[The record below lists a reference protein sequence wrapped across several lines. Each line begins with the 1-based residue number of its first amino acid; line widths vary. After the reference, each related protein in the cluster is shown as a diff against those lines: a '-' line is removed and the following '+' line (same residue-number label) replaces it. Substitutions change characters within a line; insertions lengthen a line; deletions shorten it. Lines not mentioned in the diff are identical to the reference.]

1 MHLICD
7 HYAFKVILAQN
18 VPLYTEC
25 IHTKL
30 TQILSEKRA
39 VFVFVTEEGAMKE
52 RCTYVYIC
60 TSYLHVFHNH
70 DCEQSGIHTD
80 RLSHTCT
87 HACTHTHTH
96 EHTSTYVYV
105 HTYNHTSFLYSTYVC
120 NIVPK
125 TMTIYGVFYLLV
137 MTSNELSF
145 VCLAE
150 VLVTSHL
157 LQRELHCWCYSS
169 LPHVSLHSA
178 SFSSTAFLCDTI

>member
-1 MHLICD
+1 MCIYVRHTYMYSITMT
-7 HYAFKVILAQN
+7 VNSQ
-18 VPLYTEC
+18 VYT
-25 IHTKL
+25 
-30 TQILSEKRA
+30 Q
-39 VFVFVTEEGAMKE
+39 
-52 RCTYVYIC
+52 
-60 TSYLHVFHNH
+60 
-70 DCEQSGIHTD
+70 TD
-80 RLSHTCT
+80 SLT

-169 LPHVSLHSA
+169 LPRVSLHSA